1 MLAPAATS
9 EGAAVWRCCA
19 EDATADAD
27 AFCEVNALCRGPNPP
42 HRPSVSSENSRHAV
56 SSAVSSGDSRLP
68 PKSLQ
73 KYLPSRHGTLK
84 RHFVL
89 ERTARWEQ

>member
-27 AFCEVNALCRGPNPP
+27 AFCEVNALWRPHPTPPESRRNHRRECGTSTIPWHGFTMALQGGAGHGAFGKRG
-42 HRPSVSSENSRHAV
+42 
-56 SSAVSSGDSRLP
+56 
-68 PKSLQ
+68 
-73 KYLPSRHGTLK
+73 
-84 RHFVL
+84 
-89 ERTARWEQ
+89 